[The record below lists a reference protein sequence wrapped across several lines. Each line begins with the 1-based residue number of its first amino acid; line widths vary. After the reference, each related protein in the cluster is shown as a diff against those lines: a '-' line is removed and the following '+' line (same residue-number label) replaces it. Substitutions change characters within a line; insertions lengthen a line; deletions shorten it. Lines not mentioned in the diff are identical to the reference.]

1 MKREKTFFGKNQ
13 ALHFVRGIFKDT
25 TVIRIA
31 TAYFELS
38 GYELLEQVLQGKK
51 IKLLI
56 GREQDTQV
64 KLESLLDEF
73 IENTSEMPPENR
85 IRLLLRFRN
94 ALLNGVLDLR
104 IGKSQDI
111 QISPRYLDHHAK
123 LYIADESFCLVTSA
137 NLSKTGLVISREA
150 GYIVDEPDDVRFF
163 VAKFDDYFAIA
174 DPLID
179 KLLLVLD
186 NILSMRDAYE
196 VYIRSLLELYG
207 LPDYVPSG
215 ELANL
220 NRYQM
225 PVVARALENLRE
237 LHGSYLVASTGLGK
251 TVMASHIAM
260 RLKAAGSID
269 RVLVFSPAGLKKM
282 WLNSLWAAG
291 VAARAYSYSILSLN
305 DSRKNR
311 SVLYLED
318 DLRTINDRTLL
329 ILDECHHLRNI
340 DTGNKNHEIRIRNER
355 VSKAVELNAYLLAMT
370 ATPYARKIDDIN
382 NQLALFRSEIK
393 SGMFG
398 KVKVK
403 RKISRAGELS
413 ELEIA
418 TVLTAPTV
426 VAQYCQTD
434 TTGSRFLQFG
444 DGKKRYFPDAV
455 VMSNLQYSNS
465 LNNVLLSLL
474 DSHLLRRNTSQ
485 KSGGQLYLSN
495 DTSQEGRRDGLFEA
509 RLLHQFCSS
518 PAEAIS
524 CLEKMHIEEG
534 YENMRFVDQ
543 SKLTNLVTA
552 LLPEANKILKE
563 DDIKFKFLTQII
575 EKHSDEKIVI
585 FCIYKKTADYLY
597 SKISK
602 KFKNLKV
609 GLTSEQNTD
618 QLEALLE

>member
-1 MKREKTFFGKNQ
+1 
-13 ALHFVRGIFKDT
+13 
-25 TVIRIA
+25 
-31 TAYFELS
+31 
-38 GYELLEQVLQGKK
+38 
-51 IKLLI
+51 
-56 GREQDTQV
+56 
-64 KLESLLDEF
+64 
-73 IENTSEMPPENR
+73 
-85 IRLLLRFRN
+85 
-94 ALLNGVLDLR
+94 
-104 IGKSQDI
+104 
-111 QISPRYLDHHAK
+111 
-123 LYIADESFCLVTSA
+123 
-137 NLSKTGLVISREA
+137 
-150 GYIVDEPDDVRFF
+150 
-163 VAKFDDYFAIA
+163 
-174 DPLID
+174 
-179 KLLLVLD
+179 
-186 NILSMRDAYE
+186 
-196 VYIRSLLELYG
+196 
-207 LPDYVPSG
+207 
-215 ELANL
+215 
-220 NRYQM
+220 
-225 PVVARALENLRE
+225 
-237 LHGSYLVASTGLGK
+237 
-251 TVMASHIAM
+251 
-260 RLKAAGSID
+260 
-269 RVLVFSPAGLKKM
+269 
-282 WLNSLWAAG
+282 
-291 VAARAYSYSILSLN
+291 
-305 DSRKNR
+305 
-311 SVLYLED
+311 
-318 DLRTINDRTLL
+318 
-329 ILDECHHLRNI
+329 
-340 DTGNKNHEIRIRNER
+340 
-355 VSKAVELNAYLLAMT
+355 
-370 ATPYARKIDDIN
+370 
-382 NQLALFRSEIK
+382 
-393 SGMFG
+393 
-398 KVKVK
+398 
-403 RKISRAGELS
+403 KISRAGELS

-618 QLEALLE
+618 QLEALLEDFAPIANNMIDPEVHDEFSEKVRENKVDILIATEAISEGFNLQDARLLVNYDLPWTILNLAQRMGRILRPWHKPRKIQIWNFIPDTMFSENFPHAVSWAERLNSRNKAQQSFTRLPAFGSNDKEEIQLYTIADTFAQNSDVEINLDDTLQFIQSTEGIQTSSAIDDLGRISEEEAREIRSLKSGFRAVITAQDLGINEDLRFPLLYLLIRRKSRVFAGLFSRDCELLIPFDHQLEILNNIRLQQRQEKMYNLQEAELIEYDKLLTGSLKEFAQLLKCNEDDLKIICSMKIVT